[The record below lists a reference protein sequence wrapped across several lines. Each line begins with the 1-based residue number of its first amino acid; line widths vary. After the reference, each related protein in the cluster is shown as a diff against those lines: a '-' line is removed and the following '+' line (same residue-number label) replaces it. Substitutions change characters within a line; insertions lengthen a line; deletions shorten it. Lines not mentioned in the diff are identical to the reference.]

1 MARFDGVALWATVM
15 VAIAII
21 LLLLFW
27 FTSFNSGREIREEDR
42 EWWYGWSLLTWYA
55 FVFLL
60 FGFCASKIR
69 PLGGLELWVYM
80 LLFCTAV
87 FHIIS
92 FK

>member
-1 MARFDGVALWATVM
+1 MVHLDGIPLWAVI
-15 VAIAII
+15 VAII
-21 LLLLFW
+21 LIILLVFYW
-27 FTSFNSGREIREEDR
+27 FTCFNSGREIREDDR
-42 EWWYGWSLLTWYA
+42 EWWYGWSLLIWYA

-80 LLFCTAV
+80 LLFCTAI
-87 FHIIS
+87 FHIVS